1 MVAISFA
8 FNDLD
13 FVIDP
18 FQCSGMNWVV
28 TVVKNPIAITAKHLG
43 KLHHFRVIQGSGQ
56 STPFINGLIGPC
68 PGLIRPDVFDLI
80 FLDQDG
86 INDSVQS

>member
-18 FQCSGMNWVV
+18 FQCSGMDGVV
-28 TVVKNPIAITAKHLG
+28 TVIKNSIAITAKPLG
-43 KLHHFRVIQGSGQ
+43 ELHHFRVIQGSGQ
-56 STPFINGLIGPC
+56 STPLVNGLIGPC
-68 PGLIRPDVFDLI
+68 PGSIRPDVFELL
-80 FLDQDG
+80 FQD
-86 INDSVQS
+86 